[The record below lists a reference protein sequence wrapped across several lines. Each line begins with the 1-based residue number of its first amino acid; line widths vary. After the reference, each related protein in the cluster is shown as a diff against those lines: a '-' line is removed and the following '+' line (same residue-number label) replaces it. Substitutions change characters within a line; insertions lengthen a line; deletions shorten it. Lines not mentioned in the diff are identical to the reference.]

1 MMLAMNPSRTFGS
14 VAGMVASGLQPSGI
28 LASLADEPSQ
38 VMTEF
43 VQSGKRRTYRAGE
56 LLLTEGQKVD
66 HIYDVV
72 SGTISVA
79 RNGRDGSRQVLAFM
93 GARQFFGAAST
104 PRYPNFITA
113 LTDVEVLAYPKADVE
128 KALAASSQFATGFQR
143 TLIGIIESRDDQ
155 IFTIG
160 QRTAV
165 GRVASFLLHLRTNQA
180 RFSAT
185 LPREKSARI
194 ALPMTRIDIS
204 DYLGVSVE
212 TVSRAF
218 SALRKEGVISFTDSF
233 SCEIVNLNKLRDY
246 GGRDDFTEHRGA
258 LQDN

>member
-1 MMLAMNPSRTFGS
+1 MVDEVVLSR
-14 VAGMVASGLQPSGI
+14 GI
-28 LASLADEPSQ
+28 LASFADEPSPA
-38 VMTEF
+38 MSEF
-43 VQSGKRRTYRAGE
+43 LKSGKPKVYRAGE
-56 LLLTEGQKVD
+56 MLLTEGQKVE

-79 RNGRDGSRQVLAFM
+79 RNGRDGSRQILAFM

-104 PRYPNFITA
+104 PLYPNFITA
-113 LTDVEVLAYPKADVE
+113 LTRVEVLAYPKVDVE
-128 KALAASSQFATGFQR
+128 NALVASSRFATGFQK
-143 TLIGIIESRDDQ
+143 TLVGIIESRDDQ

-165 GRVASFLLHLRTNQA
+165 SRVASFLLHLRTNQA
-180 RFSAT
+180 RFSAQS
-185 LPREKSARI
+185 PREKSSLV
-194 ALPMTRIDIS
+194 ALPMTRIDIA

-218 SALRKEGVISFTDSF
+218 SALRKEGLISFKDSY
-233 SCEIVNLNKLRDY
+233 SCQIEDLNKIRDY

-258 LQDN
+258 IQVE